1 MGQRDIAYD
10 RGARGSDCVFDLRT
24 LQVLTIRVLDGHSP
38 CDFVGVGVIR
48 TVFRDASLKFGFH
61 RLPSGVIGTR
71 FIQEFNGT
79 VTGGIVFGYLNTIG
93 QLIFLASLQCF
104 QISNMEGGF
113 AIGGGCKL
121 VGVTVYRD
129 LFFAFIDLDQLK
141 AALVIFTGDRGVVL
155 ELVQNFNWFAPAILR
170 RDGDRVFNV
179 GDAVLHNGSSAFLF
193 NGKIARQLDNKIQ
206 VGGEMDLRAFPA
218 AGCGFL

>member
-93 QLIFLASLQCF
+93 QLIFCLLYTSVFLLRKKKLPEVQLYW
-104 QISNMEGGF
+104 GG
-113 AIGGGCKL
+113 IVK
-121 VGVTVYRD
+121 
-129 LFFAFIDLDQLK
+129 
-141 AALVIFTGDRGVVL
+141 
-155 ELVQNFNWFAPAILR
+155 N
-170 RDGDRVFNV
+170 
-179 GDAVLHNGSSAFLF
+179 
-193 NGKIARQLDNKIQ
+193 
-206 VGGEMDLRAFPA
+206 
-218 AGCGFL
+218 